1 MKRFARLLGL
11 LAISAAFIVGCASQ
25 TEVVKLYDD
34 PSREQHAYKRILVVD
49 LSSDHN
55 QQQVFEDEI
64 ASRLRRE
71 NVDAFPSYTM
81 LEAGNGLL
89 QEDVDRASDAVDADG
104 ILITHIA
111 SVDTSIDRVEGRE
124 EIQSTCRR
132 GNPVDYFLYDH
143 EVLREPDS
151 VKVAHTVIVISNL
164 YDASSRER
172 IWTIQSTCF
181 KKASISE
188 MLLEE
193 AIAIVKQLQIDQLI

>member
-1 MKRFARLLGL
+1 MRSFARYLGL
-11 LAISAAFIVGCASQ
+11 LAIAAAFAVGCASQ

-34 PSREQHAYKRILVVD
+34 PSRAQNPFKRLLVVD

-71 NVDAFPSYTM
+71 NVEAFPSYT
-81 LEAGNGLL
+81 LLVAGNGLL
-89 QEDVDRASDAVDADG
+89 QDDIDRASDEIDADG

-111 SVDTSIDRVEGRE
+111 SVDTSIDRAEGRQ

-143 EVLREPDS
+143 KVLREPDS

-164 YDASSRER
+164 YDANSQER

-181 KKASISE
+181 NKASISE
-188 MLLEE
+188 MLLDE
-193 AIAIVKQLQIDQLI
+193 ATAIVKQLRFDQLI